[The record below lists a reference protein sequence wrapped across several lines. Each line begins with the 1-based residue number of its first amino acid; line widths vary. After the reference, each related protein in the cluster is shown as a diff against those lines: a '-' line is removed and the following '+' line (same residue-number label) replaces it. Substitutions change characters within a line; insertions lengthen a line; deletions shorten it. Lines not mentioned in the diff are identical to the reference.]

1 METTTDREL
10 QTCCRSLWRLI
21 YSQLSQL
28 ALRSLRCS
36 IISPFINIHA
46 MNLLHTWLLLTCLS
60 LPSRLLIIPSPATIS
75 LLRHRRRLLLRQ
87 WLRTTLLRTIT
98 PPFLRKMA
106 TRLLLLLL
114 HPLHIP
120 DIQCLT
126 TVMFELPS
134 NKVIHMTW
142 AWIDG

>member
-1 METTTDREL
+1 METTTDRGL
-10 QTCCRSLWRLI
+10 QICCRSLWRLI

-46 MNLLHTWLLLTCLS
+46 MNLLHTWLLLTRLS

-98 PPFLRKMA
+98 RRFLRKMA
-106 TRLLLLLL
+106 TRLLL

-134 NKVIHMTW
+134 NKVILMTW
-142 AWIDG
+142 AWIDV